1 MAAVPARFRSLIH
14 FVRDRCGV
22 SAVEFALIAPLMIAM
37 YIGTAHLSL
46 VLTADRK
53 VSNAALVVADLTA
66 QHATVTR
73 GDLADFLRAGR
84 MMTAPLD
91 SASMG
96 LRVRSV
102 RMCENGRTYV
112 SWSEADDMSAEDGTP
127 ELPAGLLTPGGS
139 VILVDTEMLLVTS
152 FSDLFGGP
160 VTSRGTAIMRPRRS
174 NEVSLSPA
182 LPRART
188 AGRPPPPYPPNHPCA
203 PPPPPPPTSPI
214 ERPN

>member
-22 SAVEFALIAPLMIAM
+22 SAVEFALIAPMMIAM
-37 YIGTAHLSL
+37 YIGIAHLSL
-46 VLTADRK
+46 VLSADRK
-53 VSNAALVVADLTA
+53 VSSAALVVADLTT
-66 QHATVTR
+66 QQATVTR
-73 GDLADFLRAGR
+73 ADLADFLAAGR
-84 MMTAPLD
+84 IMTAPLNGAD
-91 SASMG
+91 MG

-102 RMCENGRTYV
+102 RMCENGTTYV
-112 SWSEADDMSAEDGTP
+112 SWSEADAMSAENGVP
-127 ELPAGLLTPGGS
+127 ELPEGLLTPGGS
-139 VILVDTEMLLVTS
+139 VILVDTEMPLVTS

-188 AGRPPPPYPPNHPCA
+188 AGRPPPPYPPRCC
-203 PPPPPPPTSPI
+203 
-214 ERPN
+214 